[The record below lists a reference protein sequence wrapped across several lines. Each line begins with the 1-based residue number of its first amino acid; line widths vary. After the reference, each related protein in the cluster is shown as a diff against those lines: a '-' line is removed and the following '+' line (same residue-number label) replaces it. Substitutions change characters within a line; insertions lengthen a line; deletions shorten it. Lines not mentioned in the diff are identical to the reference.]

1 MSPQQPPVIVIGAGI
16 AGLVAARRLVL
27 GGRDVVVLE
36 ASDRAGGQLARH
48 TVGGLELDAGA
59 ESFATRG
66 GTVADLADRLGLAED
81 IVRPADL
88 PAWLHRADGTAMPL
102 PATSLLGI
110 PSLALAPDVIAAIGT
125 RAAFRAAL
133 DLLIPAPV
141 GAKAETLG
149 ELVRRRMG
157 PAVVDQLVA
166 PVVRGVH
173 SADPDALSVERAA
186 PGLRAALMREGSL
199 AHAVASLRRRSPAG
213 SQVAGIRGGVV
224 VLVDRLLADLERFGV
239 PVHLSVTVDEVAPDH
254 VRIGGVRGSKV
265 RPGDGRP
272 GDGRPG
278 GVRPGEVLHGEVLV
292 AAPGVAADRAPGRR
306 ITLVTLVVD
315 QPELAAAP
323 RGTGVL
329 VELGAP
335 GVRARALTH
344 LTVKWPWLA
353 ERSGGLQALRLSY
366 DGAPDAGGIDV
377 DRAVADASILLGVPI
392 RDPLDAAVVT
402 WERAVPQ
409 THAVDGMRYVGEAV
423 SGTGLAAVIAWAES
437 EAERLLGEDPEDEG

>member
-1 MSPQQPPVIVIGAGI
+1 MPPSQPSPVIVVGAGI

-36 ASDRAGGQLARH
+36 ASDRAGGQVAHH
-48 TVGGLELDAGA
+48 TVGSLELDAGA

-66 GTVADLADRLGLAED
+66 GTVADLADRLGLADE

-88 PAWLHRADGTAMPL
+88 PAWLYRADGTAIPL

-110 PSLALAPDVIAAIGT
+110 PSLALAPDVIGAIGM

-141 GAKAETLG
+141 GAKAATLG

-173 SADPDALSVERAA
+173 SANPDELSVERAA
-186 PGLRAALMREGSL
+186 PELRAALAREGSL
-199 AHAVASLRRRSPAG
+199 SHAVASLRQRSPAG
-213 SQVAGIRGGVV
+213 SQVAGIRGGVA

-239 PVHLSVTVDEVAPDH
+239 PVRLGVAVDEVASDH
-254 VRIGGVRGSKV
+254 VRV
-265 RPGDGRP
+265 D
-272 GDGRPG
+272 
-278 GVRPGEVLHGEVLV
+278 GEVLHGDVLI
-292 AAPGVAADRAPGRR
+292 AAPGVAADPAPGRR

-344 LTVKWPWLA
+344 LTAKWPWLT
-353 ERSGGLQALRLSY
+353 ERSGGLHALRLSY
-366 DGAPDAGGIDV
+366 DGGGAGEVDGGVAPRYTGGIDV
-377 DRAVADASILLGVPI
+377 AQAVADAGTLLGIPL
-392 RDPLDAAVVT
+392 RDPLDADVVT

-409 THAVDGMRYVGEAV
+409 THAVDGMHYVGEAV
-423 SGTGLAAVIAWAES
+423 AGTGLAAVIGQAES
-437 EAERLLGEDPEDEG
+437 EAERLLGEGPEDEG

>member
-1 MSPQQPPVIVIGAGI
+1 MPPRQPPPVIVIGAGI

-36 ASDRAGGQLARH
+36 ASDRAGGQVARH

-66 GTVADLADRLGLAED
+66 GTVADLADGLGLADE
-81 IVRPADL
+81 IVRPAEL
-88 PAWLHRADGTAMPL
+88 PAWLHRADGTSIPL

-110 PSLALAPDVIAAIGT
+110 PSLALAPDVISAIGM

-141 GAKAETLG
+141 GAKSETLG

-157 PAVVDQLVA
+157 PAVLEQLVA

-173 SADPDALSVERAA
+173 SANPDELSVERAA
-186 PGLRAALMREGSL
+186 PDLRAALAREGSL
-199 AHAVASLRRRSPAG
+199 SHAVASLRQRSPAG
-213 SQVAGIRGGVV
+213 SQVAGIRGGVA

-239 PVHLSVTVDEVAPDH
+239 AVRLGVTVDEVASDH
-254 VRIGGVRGSKV
+254 VRV
-265 RPGDGRP
+265 D
-272 GDGRPG
+272 
-278 GVRPGEVLHGEVLV
+278 GEVLHGDVLV
-292 AAPGVAADRAPGRR
+292 AAPGVAAARTPGRR
-306 ITLVTLVVD
+306 ITVVTLVVD
-315 QPELAAAP
+315 QPELTSAP

-353 ERSGGLQALRLSY
+353 ERAGGLQAIRLSY
-366 DGAPDAGGIDV
+366 DGGAEGGVDTPDDHGVDV
-377 DRAVADASILLGVPI
+377 AQAVADASTLLGLPL
-392 RDPLDAAVVT
+392 RDPLDADVVT
-402 WERAVPQ
+402 WERAVPR
-409 THAVDGMRYVGEAV
+409 THAVDGMHYVGEAV
-423 SGTGLAAVIAWAES
+423 SGTGLAAVIGQAES
-437 EAERLLGEDPEDEG
+437 EAERLLGESPEDEG